1 MLYTAAFA
9 FAAPISTTQTITA
22 SILGVGATKRL
33 TAVRWGVTGNIAF
46 AWLATLPMAALAAA
60 LALLTVR
67 GLAWS
72 FGWTG

>member
-1 MLYTAAFA
+1 
-9 FAAPISTTQTITA
+9 
-22 SILGVGATKRL
+22 
-33 TAVRWGVTGNIAF
+33 VRWGVAGNIAF